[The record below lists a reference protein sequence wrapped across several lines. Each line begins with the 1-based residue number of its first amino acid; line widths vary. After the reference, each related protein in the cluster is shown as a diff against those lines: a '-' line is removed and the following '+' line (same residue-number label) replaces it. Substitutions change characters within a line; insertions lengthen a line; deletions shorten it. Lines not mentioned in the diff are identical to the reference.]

1 MQTSKLPPQSGRS
14 LGEGDQGR
22 PALCIENM
30 GLLLASLLP
39 VVMATACRALWL
51 VRSTLWAL
59 SLVDFLQVKTARVA
73 ETVAEIH
80 SVLAENLEL

>member
-1 MQTSKLPPQSGRS
+1 
-14 LGEGDQGR
+14 
-22 PALCIENM
+22 M
-30 GLLLASLLP
+30 GLLLASLLA
-39 VVMATACRALWL
+39 VVMAAVCRALWR
-51 VRSTLWAL
+51 VRKALWAL